1 MNVVFALE
9 FKYEKLKYGETN
21 QKWIQ
26 RESLGGEKNL
36 KQVHHTNPNLTQI
49 SYTKIFSFW

>member
-49 SYTKIFSFW
+49 SYTKIFSF